1 VIAAVFGVCIGIAE
15 IVQRAAVPKYVAS
28 HLRGT
33 AYGLYN
39 MVIGFSFLAAN
50 LVFGFLLDLSGI
62 PAAATYSIATSVI
75 AIAALIGFQ
84 VLTRP
89 RAT

>member
-1 VIAAVFGVCIGIAE
+1 MDVV
-15 IVQRAAVPKYVAS
+15 VPKYIAG

-50 LVFGFLLDLSGI
+50 VNFGFLLDSSGI
-62 PAAATYSIATSVI
+62 ATASMYSIATSI
-75 AIAALIGFQ
+75 AAIAAMIGFQ
-84 VLTRP
+84 VLGKKI
-89 RAT
+89 